1 MPKKNEIQPVVL
13 PGEIPDGVER
23 FDVSERTIEKMAR
36 GSILGFQN
44 NAASRNRRGR
54 LNRRVETMVAKKG
67 KHLLDKMFE
76 LAEGIYLVDK
86 KSDKELR
93 YYQVPPN
100 YNAITYLLDRVLG
113 KPVQK
118 ADKDEDGRRG
128 IVAVEQI
135 IKRLAD
141 GTIEE
146 HKRTIKVS
154 GGDAAGGS
162 ESGDDDEGSGE
173 EPVQE

>member
-1 MPKKNEIQPVVL
+1 MPAAGIADADMPVRAQDLEVL
-13 PGEIPDGVER
+13 RGEDPVGQHQV
-23 FDVSERTIEKMAR
+23 VAR
-36 GSILGFQN
+36 
-44 NAASRNRRGR
+44 AS
-54 LNRRVETMVAKKG
+54 A
-67 KHLLDKMFE
+67 
-76 LAEGIYLVDK
+76 
-86 KSDKELR
+86 
-93 YYQVPPN
+93 
-100 YNAITYLLDRVLG
+100 DRV
-113 KPVQK
+113 V
-118 ADKDEDGRRG
+118 GRPAEQE

>member
-100 YNAITYLLDRVLG
+100 FHAITYLLDRVLG
-113 KPVQK
+113 KPAAAPTGDQREK
-118 ADKDEDGRRG
+118 QG

-141 GTIEE
+141 GTITEQR
-146 HKRTIKVS
+146 RTIL
-154 GGDAAGGS
+154 ATNTTGGS
-162 ESGDDDEGSGE
+162 DGNGHDDEGLGE
-173 EPVQE
+173 EFVQE